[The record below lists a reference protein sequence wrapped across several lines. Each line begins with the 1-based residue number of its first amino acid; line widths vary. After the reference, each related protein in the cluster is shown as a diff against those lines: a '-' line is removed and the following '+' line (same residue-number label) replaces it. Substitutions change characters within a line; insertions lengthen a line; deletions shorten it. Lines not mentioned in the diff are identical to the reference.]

1 MAKNKPQQQESNM
14 TIELPADAVE
24 ILSNGK
30 NAYIHMDGTVY
41 RVIEESKYWEA
52 ISTERQRVIEEVKEL
67 VEGMKWGDELDD
79 KYGGERVRRMVHNQT
94 LDDLLSALKEM
105 EGAK

>member
-1 MAKNKPQQQESNM
+1 MEGSMSLKPQQQDSNM

-52 ISTERQRVIEEVKEL
+52 ISTERQRVIDEVKNHL
-67 VEGMKWGDELDD
+67 FMYTHQWTSDD
-79 KYGGERVRRMVHNQT
+79 Q
-94 LDDLLSALKEM
+94 
-105 EGAK
+105 